1 MKAKI
6 IRIVLGSLVV
16 ALAVAGVLLVG
27 AYYVRD
33 FVVVDGVE
41 VETTKSIVER
51 LTLTFYISI
60 FASLLVLIISEVES
74 FKQLELKHYIYF
86 GLYVLQGIVIAFF
99 THWVILLAGLL
110 IMVLLEYIVFR
121 HK

>member
-86 GLYVLQGIVIAFF
+86 GLYIRVLVRLFF
-99 THWVILLAGLL
+99 VFLLLQDYTLL
-110 IMVLLEYIVFR
+110 WDVAI
-121 HK
+121 